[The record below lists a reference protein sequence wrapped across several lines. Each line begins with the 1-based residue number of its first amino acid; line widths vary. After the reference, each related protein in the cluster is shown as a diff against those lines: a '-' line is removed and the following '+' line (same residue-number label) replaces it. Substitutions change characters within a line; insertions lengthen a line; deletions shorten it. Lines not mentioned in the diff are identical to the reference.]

1 MTKTTTKSRRAV
13 GTLGL
18 AAVIAVLT
26 VSMIAMNF
34 TSQPA
39 QGAAQSANKV
49 GTAVDFI
56 SFVTDFDDAPSTA
69 VLVEYSM
76 KSSDKHD
83 WLSTFTTECT
93 TQTIVKASG
102 SKGNKDKSTD
112 TARVGAWI
120 WWTIT
125 DENGDDHLID
135 AYGNIDTNVYVQE
148 TTNVPDRN
156 KWHICGQEMQLEV
169 DLNPLIIKCPDPE
182 TQECN
187 EGQLVFACDFD
198 ETIPED
204 ECDQYVQI
212 FLANWGTHS
221 AVALINDV
229 PHGVYDI
236 KVWGANELTLSDN
249 VDQPDIDTTVILGK
263 KVLVNTPIL
272 MDNTG

>member
-1 MTKTTTKSRRAV
+1 MTTKNRRAV

-49 GTAVDFI
+49 GTAVDFT
-56 SFVTDFDDAPSTA
+56 SFITDFDNDPSTA
-69 VLVEYSM
+69 VIVEYEM

-102 SKGNKDKSTD
+102 SKGKKESTD
-112 TARVGAWI
+112 TARAGAWI

-135 AYGNIDTNVYVQE
+135 AYGNINGTVWVNG
-148 TTNVPDRN
+148 TAVPPHN
-156 KWHICGQEMQLEV
+156 IWHICGQEMQLEV
-169 DLNPLIIKCPDPE
+169 DLNPLIVKCPDPGVPNPE
-182 TQECN
+182 GKTCHD
-187 EGQLVFACDFD
+187 GQLVFACDFLVID
-198 ETIPED
+198 PE

-221 AVALINDV
+221 AVALIKDV

-236 KVWGANELTLSDN
+236 KVWGANELTLSEN
-249 VDQPDIDTTVILGK
+249 VDDEDTTVILGK